1 MYAVIRIRG
10 NTGIRREL
18 ARTLDVI
25 GVDRANHL
33 VLVKESNSNAKM
45 IAKAKDYITW
55 GEIDENTLALLLE
68 KRALLA
74 GNKKIGVEFLK
85 KKGFKGFAELA
96 EAVMSGKTGLREL
109 GIKKFFRLH
118 PPRKGFERNG
128 IKKAFPEGGA
138 LGYRKSAINKLIEKM
153 A

>member
-10 NTGIRREL
+10 NTGIRREI

-33 VLVKESNSNAKM
+33 VLVKESDSHAKM
-45 IAKAKDYITW
+45 IAKAKDYIAW
-55 GEIDENTLALLLE
+55 GEIEAKTLALLLE
-68 KRALLA
+68 KRALLE
-74 GNKKIGVEFLK
+74 GNKKVGEEFLK

-96 EAVMSGKTGLREL
+96 EAIMNGKIGLREL
-109 GIKKFFRLH
+109 GIKKVFRLH

-128 IKKAFPEGGA
+128 IKKSFAEGGA
-138 LGYRKSAINKLIEKM
+138 LGYRKSAINRLIEKM